1 MRAGLDLARICTIL
15 LLTVGGLAL
24 KHIFIFAIVAAVA
37 TSASAQGVGQGS
49 KNAPQFTPAW
59 PNQTRAS
66 AQNSGVEMKI
76 TVLAEGLN
84 TPWGIEV
91 LPEGGYLVTE
101 RSGALRL
108 VQDGKVS
115 APINGVPEV
124 LAERQGG
131 LLDVALAEDFA
142 TSRVIFLT
150 YAKSMKGGMSATAAA
165 RAVLSADSTTLSDV
179 RDVFVQD
186 PPSPNAMHFGSRA
199 VPQGDYLYVTTGE
212 HFSTREREYAQDLD
226 KTYGKVVRVNLD
238 GGAADGNPFNSEIW
252 TLGHRN
258 VQGADIRPSD
268 GSLWTLEHGA
278 AGGDELNKISAG
290 ANYGWPVV
298 SYGVNYNGSPI
309 GSGQAQGAGFTEPQY
324 YWDPVI
330 APGGFAFYEGTMF
343 DGWAGNILAASLN
356 PGGLVRL
363 ILDGDRVV
371 GEERFLDGEIRVRD
385 VEIDRDGAILILDN
399 SQGRLLRLTPQ

>member
-1 MRAGLDLARICTIL
+1 MKH
-15 LLTVGGLAL
+15 LLT
-24 KHIFIFAIVAAVA
+24 FAVAAGIA
-37 TSASAQGVGQGS
+37 TGACAQGVEQGA
-49 KNAPQFTPAW
+49 KNAPQFTPAF
-59 PNQTRAS
+59 PNQTRAP
-66 AQNSGVEMKI
+66 AMDSGVAMQI
-76 TVLAEGLN
+76 DVLAEGLE
-84 TPWGIEV
+84 TPWGVEV

-101 RSGALRL
+101 RSGALRM
-108 VQDGKVS
+108 VKDGKVS
-115 APINGVPEV
+115 APISGVPQV

-150 YAKSMKGGMSATAAA
+150 YAKPMQGGMSATAAA
-165 RAVLSADSTTLSDV
+165 RAVLSADGRALTDL

-186 PPSPNAMHFGSRA
+186 PPSANAMHFGSRA
-199 VPQGDYLYVTTGE
+199 VLQGDTLYITTGE
-212 HFSTREREYAQDLD
+212 HFSTRERKFSQDLD

-238 GGAADGNPFNSEIW
+238 GGAAKGNPFNNEIW

-268 GSLWTLEHGA
+268 GTLWTLEHGA
-278 AGGDELNKISAG
+278 AGGDELNKITAG

-309 GSGQAQGAGFTEPQY
+309 GSGQARQEGFAEPQY

-330 APGGFAFYEGTMF
+330 APGGFAFYQGTMF
-343 DGWAGNILAASLN
+343 DGWEGNILAASLN

-363 ILDGDRVV
+363 VLDGDCVV
-371 GEERFLDGEIRVRD
+371 GEERFLSGEIRVRD

-399 SQGRLLRLTPQ
+399 SDGRLLRLTSK